1 MAAIKID
8 NNKCCLECGKNC
20 NIHTHCWWEREND
33 VAILKKFGSFLKV
46 KHKLI
51 LRKFAS
57 LRLYPPKMKTNAF
70 IKMGMQMFI

>member
-20 NIHTHCWWEREND
+20 NIHTLLVGKKND

-46 KHKLI
+46 KYI
-51 LRKFAS
+51 D
-57 LRLYPPKMKTNAF
+57 PKQWKSYAHLKTCT
-70 IKMGMQMFI
+70 QMFIAALFTMTKI